1 MSDLSS
7 LLSPLSVKGSELMQG
22 KDLLFDV
29 VDPCCCVFIFLSLL
43 SIHVCDYSL
52 CCITTHITPNYFLLS
67 SYLLFSSPHTLLV
80 HVSLA
85 SPLVVCCYSCLPC
98 ICFSFNPPAS
108 FCENQPSS
116 SHWWRTWVVSSLLPP
131 TTTTLPTVPDFCSAP
146 LSSSSP
152 RTLNQ
157 LTQPW

>member
-1 MSDLSS
+1 MSDLCS

-52 CCITTHITPNYFLLS
+52 CCTTTHITLSYSLLS
-67 SYLLFSSPHTLLV
+67 SYLLSSPPDTLLW

-85 SPLVVCCYSCLPC
+85 SPLVVFCYSCLPC
-98 ICFSFNPPAS
+98 ICSPFIPPVS
-108 FCENQPSS
+108 FCENKPSS
-116 SHWWRTWVVSSLLPP
+116 SH
-131 TTTTLPTVPDFCSAP
+131 
-146 LSSSSP
+146 
-152 RTLNQ
+152 
-157 LTQPW
+157 